1 MGRYFRLCEECGFAT
16 LFGLDAHLSWCPA
29 VERARA
35 DAFETKVAG
44 ILADGLARLQTEAK
58 PDTDTV
64 SAEVRPAHAHGAPVA
79 VVGTEREAEAR
90 GYQRALDASLQ
101 AGHQSLKEI
110 GEQSGL
116 TVADVLRL
124 AREALAENR
133 DRLGVEASVAVGR
146 NGEG

>member
-1 MGRYFRLCEECGFAT
+1 MGRYFRLCEECGFAA

-35 DAFETKVAG
+35 DAFEAKVAG
-44 ILADGLARLQTEAK
+44 ILADGIARLQAETK
-58 PDTDTV
+58 PHTGTV
-64 SAEVRPAHAHGAPVA
+64 AASVLPAHAHGAPVA

-101 AGHQSLKEI
+101 AAHQSLEDI
-110 GEQSGL
+110 CEQSGL

-133 DRLGVEASVAVGR
+133 DRLWRDAARVGVG
-146 NGEG
+146 GEG